1 MAKAAKMVRGKFT
14 DEKYMGSEPDL
25 RGEPTQVEIVHA
37 YNWYNYFY
45 SSDEAREFALAYLK
59 EIKYDKKVI
68 KNVAR
73 SNLPNT
79 VGWNCRILT
88 LGGNLPEDIKERMFK
103 TINALKTEQDTE
115 QVEEKV
121 ESKPVVVDIQRRI
134 ADKAGEMIGEI
145 EGEIDT
151 FILEGKN
158 SFDMKSWLMQK
169 EIKGPI
175 AQRIADFYRPLYSEL
190 FDAYNNKDEQLKE
203 GYSHFKKPRLKAYM
217 EFVRDIV
224 GACEARQEAVKAIR
238 KPRKKKSKTPQQLV
252 SKLKFKDKDETYKLT
267 SVKPEGIV
275 SSNQLW
281 LFNTKN
287 RNLLVY
293 NAMGPAGLN
302 IKGSS
307 ITGYDEKTSIIKVLR
322 KPENH
327 LPNVVDGGKITL
339 KKVMENIKGKSKPV
353 NGRMNADMIILRIIK

>member
-1 MAKAAKMVRGKFT
+1 MAKSAKIIRGKFA

-25 RGEPTQVEIVHA
+25 RGNPSRTDFVHA

-45 SSDEAREFALAYLK
+45 GKDDAKEFALAYLK
-59 EIKYDKKVI
+59 EIKYDKKVT

-73 SNLPNT
+73 WTNMPNSM
-79 VGWNCRILT
+79 GWNCRILT
-88 LGGNLPEDIKERMFK
+88 LGGELPEDVKTRMFDRFNSL
-103 TINALKTEQDTE
+103 IEQATE
-115 QVEEKV
+115 QVEEK
-121 ESKPVVVDIQRRI
+121 EETKPVVVDIQKRI

-151 FILEGKN
+151 FIIEGKN

-169 EIKGPI
+169 DIKGPI
-175 AQRIADFYRPLYSEL
+175 AQRIAEFYKPLYSEL
-190 FDAYNNKDEQLKE
+190 YDAYNNKSEDLKE
-203 GYSHFKKPRLKAYM
+203 GYSHLKKPRLKAYM
-217 EFVRDIV
+217 EFVREIV
-224 GACEARQEAVKAIR
+224 GACEARQEAVKSIR

-252 SKLKFKDKDETYKLT
+252 AKLKFKDKDDAFKIV

-275 SSNQLW
+275 GCEQLW

-287 RNLLVY
+287 RNLIVY

-307 ITGYDEKTSIIKVLR
+307 VIGYDEKTSVAKTVR

-327 LPNVVDGGKITL
+327 LPKVADGGKLVL
-339 KKVMENIKGKSKPV
+339 KKVIEGVKGKSKPV
-353 NGRMNADMIILRIIK
+353 NGRTNAEMVILRIIK

>member
-1 MAKAAKMVRGKFT
+1 VAKAAKMVRGKFT

-45 SSDEAREFALAYLK
+45 SSDEAREFAIAYLR

-103 TINALKTEQDTE
+103 TINAIKAEQETDQTP
-115 QVEEKV
+115 EKV
-121 ESKPVVVDIQRRI
+121 EAKPVVVDIQKRI

-238 KPRKKKSKTPQQLV
+238 KPRKKKAKTPQQLV
-252 SKLKFKDKDETYKLT
+252 SKLKFKDKDDTYKLT

-275 SSNQLW
+275 ASNQLW

-307 ITGYDEKTSIIKVLR
+307 ITGYDEKTSIIKTLR

-327 LPNVVDGGKITL
+327 LPNVVDGGKIVL

>member
-1 MAKAAKMVRGKFT
+1 MAKPAKMVRGKFA

-45 SSDEAREFALAYLK
+45 SSDDAREFALAYLK

-103 TINALKTEQDTE
+103 TINALKTEQVTE
-115 QVEEKV
+115 QVEENV
-121 ESKPVVVDIQRRI
+121 EAKPVVVDIQKRI
-134 ADKAGEMIGEI
+134 AAKAGEMIGEI

-151 FILEGKN
+151 FIREGKN

-190 FDAYNNKDEQLKE
+190 FDAYNNKHEQLKE
-203 GYSHFKKPRLKAYM
+203 GYSHLKKPRLKAYM

-238 KPRKKKSKTPQQLV
+238 KPRKKKAKTPQQLV
-252 SKLKFKDKDETYKLT
+252 AKLKFKANDETYKLT
-267 SVKPEGIV
+267 SQKPEGIIAC
-275 SSNQLW
+275 NQLW

-327 LPNVVDGGKITL
+327 LPNVVDGGKIVL